1 MGMDIYAGLAAQLR
15 LRRLRAGLTLEELA
29 EAAGISVSFLAYLE
43 ANKKRP
49 SLDTL
54 ARLAGALKVPVS
66 GFFRENGGSGT
77 VPEELKALDRLMK
90 LLRGLSREDAGTVLA
105 VVAALV
111 KKLSRGRP

>member
-1 MGMDIYAGLAAQLR
+1 MEMDIYASVAAQLR

-54 ARLAGALKVPVS
+54 ARLAGALKIPVS
-66 GFFRENGGSGT
+66 VFFREGGGRGMP
-77 VPEELKALDRLMK
+77 PEELKALDRLMK

-105 VVAALV
+105 VVAAMV
-111 KKLSRGRP
+111 KKLPRDRH